1 MDCPV
6 CKNAMITMELDEVE
20 VDHCL
25 DCGGIWLDSGELEM
39 LLDGSRAAEDL
50 LASFETAKGCK
61 EKARKCPICL
71 KKMAKIMAGPPDS
84 ATLIDKCQKGHGL
97 WFDSGEL
104 QDIVKLGSFDKD
116 NKVNSLLKDMF
127 GSENGYQ

>member
-39 LLDGSRAAEDL
+39 LLDGSQATENL
-50 LASFETAKGCK
+50 LASLISAKGCK
-61 EKARKCPICL
+61 EKMRKCPICL
-71 KKMAKIMAGPPDS
+71 KKMVKIMAGAGDS
-84 ATLIDKCQKGHGL
+84 AKLIDKCQKGHGL
-97 WFDSGEL
+97 WFDKGEL
-104 QDIVKLGSFDKD
+104 QDIVKLGSFDED
-116 NKVNSLLKDMF
+116 NKVKQLLKDMF
-127 GSENGYQ
+127 SNER

>member
-39 LLDGSRAAEDL
+39 LLDGSNEAKNL
-50 LASFETAKGCK
+50 LDSFTVTKKCE
-61 EKARKCPICL
+61 EKMRKCPICM
-71 KKMAKIMAGPPDS
+71 KKMEKIMAGTVES
-84 ATLIDKCQKGHGL
+84 AILIDKCRKGHGL

-104 QDIVKLGSFDKD
+104 QDIVKSGSFDKE
-116 NKVNSLLKDMF
+116 NKVNRLLEDMF
-127 GSENGYQ
+127 RGKI

>member
-39 LLDGSRAAEDL
+39 LLDGSNEAKNL
-50 LASFETAKGCK
+50 LDSFTEAKKCS
-61 EKARKCPICL
+61 EKKRKCPICM
-71 KKMAKIMAGPPDS
+71 KKMEKILAGAAEP
-84 ATLIDKCQKGHGL
+84 AILLDKCRKGHGL

-104 QDIVKLGSFDKD
+104 QDIVKSGSFDKE
-116 NKVNSLLKDMF
+116 NKVNQLLKDMF
-127 GSENGYQ
+127 GGNI